1 MIMSK
6 TIHRYREDT
15 SYKKI
20 RKLLP
25 DIDQHLVDNLYL
37 RGVRSICSK
46 EFEEALDATGA
57 DNKTASKIMLI
68 IQQS

>member
-1 MIMSK
+1 MSK

-25 DIDQHLVDNLYL
+25 NIDQHLVDTLYL
-37 RGVRSICSK
+37 RGVRSISSD
-46 EFEEALDATGA
+46 EFEEALNATGA
-57 DNKTASKIMLI
+57 DDKTASKIISI
-68 IQQS
+68 IQRN